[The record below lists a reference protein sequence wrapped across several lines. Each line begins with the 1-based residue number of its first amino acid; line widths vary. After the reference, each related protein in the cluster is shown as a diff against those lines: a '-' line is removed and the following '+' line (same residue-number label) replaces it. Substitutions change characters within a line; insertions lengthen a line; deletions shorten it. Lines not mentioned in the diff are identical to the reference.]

1 MKHQTLATVLC
12 ISLAVTGC
20 ATTGQSGM
28 GTDNTTMKCGLMAAG
43 GAVLGGL
50 VDGKRGVLRGA
61 ALGLGACAVME
72 VVSSRT
78 RSSDEVEK
86 AYRSGNRNTLP
97 ASARLVSYASS
108 VSPRGQVVSGNPVKV
123 QSTIRAVSGTGE
135 PIREIREVLVAYAP
149 DGKEFKRGEKVVD
162 TTGGSG
168 EFSNNFTLRL
178 PQGAPEGNYRLQTD
192 IYLNG
197 KLASTN
203 NADFSLV
210 QAGQQRAVAAR

>member
-1 MKHQTLATVLC
+1 MKRKPLAIVLC
-12 ISLAVTGC
+12 ISLAAAGC
-20 ATTGQSGM
+20 ATPGQSGL
-28 GTDNTTMKCGLMAAG
+28 GADSTVMKCGLMAAG

-50 VDGKRGVLRGA
+50 VDGKRCVLRGA

-78 RSSDEVEK
+78 RTAGEVEK
-86 AYRSGNRNTLP
+86 SYRSGNRNALP
-97 ASARLVSYASS
+97 ASAKLVSYASN
-108 VSPRGQVVSGNPVKV
+108 VSPRGQIISGNPVKV

-135 PIREIREVLVAYAP
+135 SIREIREVLVAYAP

-168 EFSNNFTLRL
+168 EFSNSFTLRL

-203 NADFSLV
+203 NANFSLV
-210 QAGQQRAVAAR
+210 QAG